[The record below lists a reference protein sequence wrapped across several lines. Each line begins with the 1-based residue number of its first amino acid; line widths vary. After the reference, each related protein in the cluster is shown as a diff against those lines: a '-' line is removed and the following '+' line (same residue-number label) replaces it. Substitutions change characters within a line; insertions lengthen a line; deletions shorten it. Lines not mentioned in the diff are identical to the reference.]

1 MDFITNP
8 KIDEYLRSL
17 VNIDDP
23 VLLKM
28 EELGHR
34 LNFPIVD
41 RLVGNFLYL
50 ITKIKNPKLIVEL
63 GSGFGYSAYWFAKAL
78 RDGKVVLNDYK
89 EENIE
94 KAKKFFKEGNL
105 TEKAVFEV
113 GDAVEN
119 AKKYKNIDIL
129 FLDHEKSRYLEAVK
143 ELETNLSENALII
156 ADNVLWH
163 GKVIEENPNNKTKK
177 ILEFNEY
184 MFKSGKFF
192 SSIVPLRDGILLAL
206 KI

>member
-1 MDFITNP
+1 MKFITNP
-8 KIDEYLRSL
+8 EIEEYLKSL
-17 VNIDDP
+17 TQIDDP

-28 EELGHR
+28 EELGYR

-41 RLVGNFLYL
+41 RLVGNFLY
-50 ITKIKNPKLIVEL
+50 IFTKIKKPKLIVEL

-78 RDGKVVLNDYK
+78 ENGKVVLNDYR

-105 TEKAVFEV
+105 TQKAIFEI

-129 FLDHEKSRYLEAVK
+129 FLDHEKIRYLEAVK
-143 ELETNLSENALII
+143 QLEENLSENGVVI

-163 GKVIEENPNNKTKK
+163 GKVIEEKKDEKTEK

-184 MFKSGKFF
+184 MHKNFET
-192 SSIVPLRDGILLAL
+192 SILPIRDGLLIAI
-206 KI
+206 KK

>member
-1 MDFITNP
+1 MKFITSP
-8 KIDEYLRSL
+8 EIEEYLKSL
-17 VNIDDP
+17 TQIDDP
-23 VLLKM
+23 VLLKI

-41 RLVGNFLYL
+41 RLVGNFLY
-50 ITKIKNPKLIVEL
+50 IFTKIKKPKLIVEL

-78 RDGKVVLNDYK
+78 ENGKVVLNDYR

-105 TEKAVFEV
+105 TQKAIFEI

-129 FLDHEKSRYLEAVK
+129 FLDHEKIRYLEAVK
-143 ELETNLSENALII
+143 QLEKNLSESGVVI

-163 GKVIEENPNNKTKK
+163 GKVIEEKKDEKTEK

-184 MFKSGKFF
+184 MHKNFET
-192 SSIVPLRDGILLAL
+192 SILPIRDGLLIAI
-206 KI
+206 KK